1 VIARIKIV
9 AMAKKQ
15 NSSQLRALRTV
26 GVIIVLAAILAY
38 FGPWL
43 SENIGQ
49 FNSSLVIAVLIVAYF
64 QSETSDLSA
73 RIAFLERRM
82 LGVTTKENR

>member
-1 VIARIKIV
+1 
-9 AMAKKQ
+9 MAKKQ
-15 NSSQLRALRTV
+15 NSSQLRALKIV

>member
-1 VIARIKIV
+1 
-9 AMAKKQ
+9 MAKKQ
-15 NSSQLRALRTV
+15 NPTQLRALKTV
-26 GVIIVLAAILAY
+26 AVIIVLAAILAY

-49 FNSSLVIAVLIVAYF
+49 FNASLVIAVLIVAYF
-64 QSETSDLSA
+64 QSETSDLA
-73 RIAFLERRM
+73 VRIAFLERRM

>member
-1 VIARIKIV
+1 
-9 AMAKKQ
+9 MAKKR
-15 NSSQLRALRTV
+15 NINQLRALKA
-26 GVIIVLAAILAY
+26 VIVILVLAAILAS

-49 FNSSLVIAVLIVAYF
+49 FNASLVIAVLIVAYF
-64 QSETSDLSA
+64 QSETSDLAA

-82 LGVTTKENR
+82 LGATTKENR

>member
-1 VIARIKIV
+1 
-9 AMAKKQ
+9 MAKKQ
-15 NSSQLRALRTV
+15 NISQLRALKTV
-26 GVIIVLAAILAY
+26 AVIIVLAAILAY

-49 FNSSLVIAVLIVAYF
+49 FNASLVIAVLIVAYF
-64 QSETSDLSA
+64 QSETSDLAA

>member
-1 VIARIKIV
+1 
-9 AMAKKQ
+9 MAKKQ
-15 NSSQLRALRTV
+15 NTSQLRALRTV
-26 GVIIVLAAILAY
+26 AVIIVLAAILAY

>member
-1 VIARIKIV
+1 
-9 AMAKKQ
+9 MAKKQ
-15 NSSQLRALRTV
+15 NTSQLRALKAV
-26 GVIIVLAAILAY
+26 AVILVLAAILAY

-49 FNSSLVIAVLIVAYF
+49 FNASLVIAVLVVAYF
-64 QSETSDLSA
+64 QSETSELSA

-82 LGVTTKENR
+82 LGTSTKENR